1 MSTASH
7 FTDGIQKLG
16 IEMLPMAALL
26 LRGSQVVAL
35 NAPAQD
41 LLNIDV
47 GADFWAQFTPPCTSE
62 LRPVWDRL
70 LADPRAGFAE
80 VQLWRSD
87 MDRPM
92 GVELSVLQRPDGL
105 VQVILHSEAARR
117 HLMREQLRAQI
128 AEEANLALQ
137 REIEERKRVEAQL
150 AQAQLYA
157 SRIIESSLD
166 MIVATDNEHLIN
178 EFNSAAERTFGY
190 SKAELVGKHI
200 ELLFSDPAE
209 RENVLD
215 VIARDGFFANEIVN
229 RRKDGS
235 LFISFLSASEIKD
248 EDGRVIGA
256 MGVSRDIT
264 SIKKA
269 EEELRLS
276 EERHRALYDQ
286 AYIGIARI
294 AKIGRFIMVNQRLC
308 NMLGYS
314 PEELYRKTFYQLLE
328 ESEVADCLLDWDNL
342 LSGRLENFSR
352 EQTYLHKDG
361 HMIKANVTVT
371 LVRDAS
377 NNPNYFVGVFE
388 DITQRK
394 EYEQRLKES
403 LKEKEVLLKEVH
415 HRVKNNMQVISS
427 ILNLQSGYIT
437 DPATLTM
444 LRESQDRIKSMSFIH
459 ESLYQSKN
467 LAAVNFSQYL
477 RNITRNLFHSYLR
490 PQGGLDIVY
499 DLEDVELGLD
509 NAIPCGLIINEL
521 VSNAFKYAFQG
532 RDRGQISVGLQRVD
546 ESLRLTIADD
556 GVGLPPGFDIETT
569 ETLGLQ
575 LVTTLV
581 SQLRGDLT
589 IDGSNGCRFV
599 IEFSEV

>member
-1 MSTASH
+1 MATVAH
-7 FTDGIQKLG
+7 TRDAAQMIG
-16 IEMLPMAALL
+16 IELLPMAALL
-26 LRGSQVVAL
+26 LRANQVVTL
-35 NAPAQD
+35 NRPAHE
-41 LLNIDV
+41 LLGIDE
-47 GADFWAQFTPPCTSE
+47 GADLWAQFTPRCTSE

-70 LADPRAGFAE
+70 LADPLAGFAE
-80 VQLWRSD
+80 VQLWRKD

-92 GVELSVLQRPDGL
+92 DVEISVVQRPDGL

-117 HLMREQLRAQI
+117 QLMREQLRAQI

-137 REIEERKRVEAQL
+137 REMEERRRVESQL

-178 EFNSAAERTFGY
+178 EFNTAAERTFGY
-190 SKAELVGKHI
+190 SRVEVVGKHI
-200 ELLFSDPAE
+200 EMLFSDPAE
-209 RENVLD
+209 RENVLL

-314 PEELYRKTFYQLLE
+314 PDELHRKTFYQLLE

-352 EQTYLHKDG
+352 EQTYMHKDG
-361 HMIKANVTVT
+361 RMIKANVTVS
-371 LVRDAS
+371 LVRDVS
-377 NNPNYFVGVFE
+377 NNPNYFVAVFE

-394 EYEQRLKES
+394 EYEQRLMES
-403 LKEKEVLLKEVH
+403 LQEKEVLLKEVH

-490 PQGGLDIVY
+490 PQGGLDIEY
-499 DLEDVELGLD
+499 ELEDVELGLD
-509 NAIPCGLIINEL
+509 TAIPCGLIINEL
-521 VSNAFKYAFQG
+521 VSNAFKYAFEG
-532 RDRGQISVGLQRVD
+532 RERGRISVGLQRVD
-546 ESLRLTIADD
+546 ARLRLTIADD
-556 GVGLPPGFDIETT
+556 GVGLPDGFDIDAT

-581 SQLRGDLT
+581 SQLRGDLA
-589 IDGSNGCRFV
+589 IDGTNGCRFV
-599 IEFSEV
+599 IDFAEA